1 MTFNYDDRTKT
12 LFETD
17 RTRKSII
24 WEIYKMFEE
33 NKATNSREF
42 EETDHPRDKTGKFTK
57 KNRGG
62 IVELKTDTIGEYTGS
77 REDYIKK
84 VQDWYKNNLQ
94 GKSEISPILGKVY
107 FYGSGFSETKHRSRS
122 TPENLKYFPVIPE
135 IIKKSK
141 DVTQEDLKHPKKGVK
156 CAYRIIGEAVAED
169 GKVKEIEIVI
179 LEDKGGNRFYTFD
192 ATKIISSSAHPC
204 KKGGERG
211 YIENIAY
218 DYYDV
223 NLIIRDTDKDVIEL
237 YI

>member
-1 MTFNYDDRTKT
+1 MVFNYDDRIKI

-17 RTRKSII
+17 RTRKGII
-24 WEIYKMFEE
+24 WEIYQMFEE

-42 EETDHPRDKTGKFTK
+42 KEADHPRDEEGKFTK

-62 IVELKTDTIGEYTGS
+62 IVELKTNTIGEYTGS

-94 GKSEISPILGKVY
+94 GKSEISPILGKVS

-122 TPENLKYFPVIPE
+122 TPENLKYFPAIPE

-141 DVTQEDLKHPKKGVK
+141 DVIQEDLKHYKPNVK

-169 GKVKEIEIVI
+169 EKVKEIVI
-179 LEDKGGNRFYTFD
+179 LEDTNNKRFYTFD

-223 NLIIRDTDKDVIEL
+223 NLIVRDTDKEVIEP